1 MIDFFILVALFIF
14 IVLGF
19 FRGLKK
25 EIFSI
30 INFSLFFILSY
41 FYVDFVGV
49 YLINFFG
56 FDSKNIPSYASLIF
70 GYLLIFITTS
80 TLMLLIRSILFSPSS
95 SFGTTL
101 FDKIFGSFFGLIK
114 GIIFICIS
122 LLFCSYYDN
131 LDFIIN
137 FDNNSLFLDYFLH
150 YGVQLQNVWN
160 HWNS

>member
-14 IVLGF
+14 LVLGF

-30 INFSLFFILSY
+30 INFSLFFIVSY
-41 FYVDFVGV
+41 FYADFIGT
-49 YLINFFG
+49 YLINFSG
-56 FDSKNIPSYASLIF
+56 FDSSNIPSYTNLIL

-80 TLMLLIRSILFSPSS
+80 TLMLLIKSIFFSPSS

-101 FDKIFGSFFGLIK
+101 FDKILGSFFGLIK
-114 GIIFICIS
+114 GLIFICIS
-122 LLFCSYYDN
+122 FLFCSYYDD
-131 LDFIIN
+131 LDFITN

>member
-1 MIDFFILVALFIF
+1 MIDFFILVVLFIF
-14 IVLGF
+14 LVLGF

-30 INFSLFFILSY
+30 INFSLFFIISY
-41 FYVDFVGV
+41 FYAGFISTF
-49 YLINFFG
+49 LINFSG
-56 FDSKNIPSYASLIF
+56 FDSKNIPTYASLIL

-80 TLMLLIRSILFSPSS
+80 TLILLIRSILFSPSS

-101 FDKIFGSFFGLIK
+101 FDKIFGSFFGLFK
-114 GIIFICIS
+114 GLIFICTTF
-122 LLFCSYYDN
+122 LFCSYYDN
-131 LDFIIN
+131 LDFITT

-150 YGVQLQNVWN
+150 YGVQLENVWN